1 MYTDYFGLKESPFSI
16 APDPRYLYMSP
27 RHREALAHLLYGFK
41 YDGGFVLLTGE
52 VGTGKTTV
60 CRCLLEQIP
69 ENTNVALILNPC
81 LTAVE
86 LLASICDEFR
96 VAHPHTDSIKVLV
109 DCLNTFLLECNSQ
122 GRKAVLVL
130 DEAQNLS
137 CEVLEQIRLLT
148 NLETNTRKLLQI
160 VMLGQP
166 ELLDKLALPFM
177 RQLNQRIT
185 ARYHL
190 GPLSKDE
197 SIRYV
202 RHRLAVAGMREELCG
217 PSVFSHLYLL
227 SGGVPRVINVICDRA
242 MLGAYSQNSK
252 RISVAILERA
262 AREVRGSIGA
272 RGRRRKESSHPW
284 RVTAV
289 SMLVLLAAGAGFGC
303 WYLLAG
309 KKSLSLLFPDT
320 LQKGE
325 EAVSTAATGSLP
337 NDGAASTSTRQLLL
351 DPLFEKVDLPLS
363 LSPVEFN
370 WQNALAA
377 RGAEAPST
385 VPSSWPATAP
395 PGSGEGR
402 SFAILFGR
410 WGLAYEDADGPPCQ
424 YAGKADLRCAFAQGS
439 LLELWSLNRPAV
451 LELKAGDGTPFFA
464 ALLALDGQGANLVAG
479 DKDWQASREEVER
492 HWSGKYTL
500 LWRPPPGYDYT
511 IWADNKGEAVEW
523 LKMQLAVLQE
533 EKAPGPMQI
542 DAGRLALMIKK
553 FQTEQGLVPDG
564 IAGMQTLIRLND
576 LLDPN
581 TPNLQ
586 VRKERAVVP
595 PSLVSKKAEAQ

>member
-16 APDPRYLYMSP
+16 APDPRYLYMSA

-81 LTAVE
+81 LTADE

-109 DCLNTFLLECNSQ
+109 DCLNTFLLECNSK

-148 NLETNTRKLLQI
+148 NLETSTRKLLQI

-166 ELLDKLALPFM
+166 ELLDKLGLPFM

-190 GPLSKDE
+190 GPLSQDE

-202 RHRLAVAGMREELCG
+202 RHRLAVAGMREELCS
-217 PSVFSHLYLL
+217 PRVFSHLYRL

-242 MLGAYSQNSK
+242 MLGAYSENSK
-252 RISVAILERA
+252 RISVEILEQA
-262 AREVRGSIGA
+262 AREVRGGEGDRA
-272 RGRRRKESSHPW
+272 RRRRAISHS
-284 RVTAV
+284 RRMTT
-289 SMLVLLAAGAGFGC
+289 VLLLALLVAGVGFGG
-303 WYLLAG
+303 WYFFAG
-309 KKSLSLLFPDT
+309 RNTLPHLSP
-320 LQKGE
+320 
-325 EAVSTAATGSLP
+325 AALWK
-337 NDGAASTSTRQLLL
+337 GAAVPLAETRS
-351 DPLFEKVDLPLS
+351 PLNDDRVPAAFIQPLS
-363 LSPVEFN
+363 SAPLGEKQGLPFSPSAVGFN

-377 RGAEAPST
+377 DRAAAPASPSAWPAAAPS
-385 VPSSWPATAP
+385 
-395 PGSGEGR
+395 GSGEGQ
-402 SFAILFGR
+402 SFATLFNR
-410 WGLAYEDADGPPCQ
+410 WRLSYTDADGPPCQ
-424 YAGKADLRCAFAQGS
+424 YARKADLHCASARGS
-439 LLELWSLNRPAV
+439 LVDLWGLNRPAV
-451 LELKAGDGTPFFA
+451 LEMKAGDGTPFFA
-464 ALLALDGQGANLVAG
+464 TLLAFDGQWGRLAAG
-479 DKDWQASREEVER
+479 DQDWQTSREEISR

-500 LWRPPPGYDYT
+500 LWRPPLGYDYS
-511 IWADNKGEAVEW
+511 IWPDEKGEAVAW
-523 LKMQLAVLQE
+523 LKKELARLQG
-533 EKAPGPMQI
+533 EKTSDPMQI
-542 DAGRLALMIKK
+542 DTDRLALMIKK
-553 FQTEQGLVPDG
+553 FQTEQGLAPDG
-564 IAGMQTLIRLND
+564 IAGVQTLIRLND
-576 LLDPN
+576 LLDPDI
-581 TPNLQ
+581 PNLHVLRDQ
-586 VRKERAVVP
+586 PAAI
-595 PSLVSKKAEAQ
+595 PSYLSRTAEAE